1 MSVNVVRGVPATVP
15 TSDLDALDVHA
26 HAMPLPLLQ
35 RLADRGLAD
44 LAGYELT
51 DDERKAFENRDI
63 AAFYNLGLHE
73 VLLNRFCRA
82 AGFARDDYRKILEPF
97 GQKEERRAR
106 WQR

>member
-1 MSVNVVRGVPATVP
+1 MSWYQMHRCVYDWVRAGEVNSGEGGDGRAGF
-15 TSDLDALDVHA
+15 DVSA
-26 HAMPLPLLQ
+26 
-35 RLADRGLAD
+35 
-44 LAGYELT
+44 YELT

-63 AAFYNLGLHE
+63 AALYNLRLHE

-97 GQKEERRAR
+97 GQKEERKGR